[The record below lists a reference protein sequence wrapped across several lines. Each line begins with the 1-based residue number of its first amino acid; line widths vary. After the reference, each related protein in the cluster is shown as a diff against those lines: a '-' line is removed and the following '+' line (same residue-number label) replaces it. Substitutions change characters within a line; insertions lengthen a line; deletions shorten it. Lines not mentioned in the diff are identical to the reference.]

1 MQASLQL
8 RILFRLRAEF
18 RDFCWVREA
27 PLAGLPLPAVE
38 GLAFAFG
45 RSGGNLILAGEVLL
59 LSYHA
64 GPSRAIYTAT
74 GLFTACVLGRAFWVL
89 FHTSK
94 HSDLESLPDIWSWE
108 PQVIHRCNGSKQ
120 ERHGVSAI
128 RHFSF
133 QYIQPSTACFRDL
146 TPPTKIYTLVTL
158 RSFCL

>member
-1 MQASLQL
+1 MAIGKLPG
-8 RILFRLRAEF
+8 IVAK
-18 RDFCWVREA
+18 EA
-27 PLAGLPLPAVE
+27 IISAGKLAGLGARMLYATVE

-108 PQVIHRCNGSKQ
+108 PQGDSYDSGAWHILRALVRTAYTVQRENPALAEVLSQ
-120 ERHGVSAI
+120 EAL
-128 RHFSF
+128 
-133 QYIQPSTACFRDL
+133 QPSELAR
-146 TPPTKIYTLVTL
+146 
-158 RSFCL
+158 RRGAEHGAG